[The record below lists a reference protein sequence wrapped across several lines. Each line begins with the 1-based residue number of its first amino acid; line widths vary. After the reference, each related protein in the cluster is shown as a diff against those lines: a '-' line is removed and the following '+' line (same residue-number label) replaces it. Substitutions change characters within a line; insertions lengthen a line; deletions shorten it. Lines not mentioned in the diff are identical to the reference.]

1 MGSRPRWGIWRSWTT
16 PGYCAW
22 SCPARD
28 DVELQLAGRRLLGRA
43 ERRRPSARVSC
54 AAPPAG
60 YVLEV
65 MLPGEVEP
73 DSVEASL
80 DDGVLTI
87 RVAKPE
93 AERGGQRRIAI
104 EGYA

>member
-1 MGSRPRWGIWRSWTT
+1 VEPEQGEDGAFSCGQSRCSTAIAANAT
-16 PGYCAW
+16 A
-22 SCPARD
+22 
-28 DVELQLAGRRLLGRA
+28 
-43 ERRRPSARVSC
+43 PSF